1 MYIKS
6 TNYHRKAVSAMRG
19 IIIICIAF
27 VSACSSSTPEIVSK
41 LNKTAIPVI
50 KSPTASAKLK
60 QEDLSTI
67 YLKNANEI
75 NRLTVSLK
83 SEYLQGTDRKDIF
96 DVHSVAH
103 QVYDS
108 LTKLEQ
114 MKLVNDQY
122 FQDRNYDGLVK
133 LSITL
138 RPFERE
144 MSSQ

>member
-6 TNYHRKAVSAMRG
+6 TNYHGKVVSAMRG
-19 IIIICIAF
+19 IILICIAF
-27 VSACSSSTPEIVSK
+27 VSACSNSTPEIVSK

-50 KSPTASAKLK
+50 QSPTASAKLK
-60 QEDLSTI
+60 QEVLSTT
-67 YLKNANEI
+67 YLKNTSLI
-75 NRLTVSLK
+75 NRLTVYLK
-83 SEYLQGTDRKDIF
+83 SEYLQETDRKDIF

-122 FQDRNYDGLVK
+122 FQDGNYEGLVK
-133 LSITL
+133 LSTTL

-144 MSSQ
+144 LSSQ

>member
-6 TNYHRKAVSAMRG
+6 TNYHGKVVSAMRG
-19 IIIICIAF
+19 IILICIAF

-50 KSPTASAKLK
+50 QSPTASAKLK
-60 QEDLSTI
+60 QEVLSTT
-67 YLKNANEI
+67 YLKNTSLI
-75 NRLTVSLK
+75 NRLTVYLK
-83 SEYLQGTDRKDIF
+83 SEYLQETDRKDIF

-122 FQDRNYDGLVK
+122 FQDGNYEGLVK
-133 LSITL
+133 LSTTL

-144 MSSQ
+144 LSSQ

>member
-6 TNYHRKAVSAMRG
+6 TKDYRKIVNGTRG
-19 IIIICIAF
+19 IVFICIAF
-27 VSACSSSTPEIVSK
+27 VSACSSSTPEIVSN

-50 KSPTASAKLK
+50 QSPTSSAKIK
-60 QEDLSTI
+60 QEVLSSI
-67 YLKNANEI
+67 YLKNTSVI
-75 NRLTVSLK
+75 NRLTVYLK
-83 SEYLQGTDRKDIF
+83 AEYLQGTDRKDIF

-114 MKLVNDQY
+114 IKLVNDQY
-122 FQDRNYDGLVK
+122 FQDGNYEGLVK
-133 LSITL
+133 LSTIL
-138 RPFERE
+138 RSFERE